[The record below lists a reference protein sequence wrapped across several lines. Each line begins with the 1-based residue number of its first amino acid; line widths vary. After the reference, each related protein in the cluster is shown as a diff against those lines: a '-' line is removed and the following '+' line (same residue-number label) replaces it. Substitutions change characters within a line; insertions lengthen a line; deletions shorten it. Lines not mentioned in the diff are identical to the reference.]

1 MNETVEQFL
10 AELQK
15 TIDLGSFIKMTL
27 SNYKG
32 SEPHLQRISV
42 RKIETK
48 KGERLFFQI
57 KYDQRDIV
65 KNYSLEEGVALV
77 RGYLNESFR
86 NAHLFST
93 SGDLQLDIGKR
104 NARLNRSRPTLPNT
118 PHASHD
124 REKKHFVDQNAYF
137 LKALGITTDTGQ
149 IRADQRD
156 KWKQINKFVEVLDGL
171 FRNSNLKENAS
182 LRFVDMGSGKG
193 YLTFAAYEHFAQR
206 LGLDVK
212 GLGIDVRADMIE
224 LCNSIAVAGEYS
236 GLRFAEG
243 SINSTELEGT
253 DILVA
258 LHACDTATDDAL
270 FKAISLNAAI
280 IVASPCCHREIR
292 KQLTAPD
299 EWKDILKH
307 AVLQERTAETIT
319 DGIRAQLLERA
330 GYASKMFEFVP
341 TEHTPKNN
349 LIVATKRNSA
359 IPSDNF
365 DDEKLLE
372 FMLRYGIEHQRL
384 ADLLGLFAKGPT
396 NGE

>member
-15 TIDLGSFIKMTL
+15 TIDSGSFIKMTL

-42 RKIETK
+42 RTIETK
-48 KGERLFFQI
+48 KGERLFFQT

-65 KNYSLEEGVALV
+65 KNHSFEEGVALV
-77 RGYLNESFR
+77 RQYLIEGFR

-104 NARLNRSRPTLPNT
+104 NSRLNKSRPTLSKIAA
-118 PHASHD
+118 ASHD
-124 REKKHFVDQNAYF
+124 REKKYFVDQNAYF

-149 IRADQRD
+149 IRSDQRD

-171 FRNSNLKENAS
+171 FRNSSLKNNAS
-182 LRFVDMGSGKG
+182 VRFVDMGSGKG
-193 YLTFAAYEHFAQR
+193 YLTFAAYEHFSKR
-206 LGLDVK
+206 LGLDVR
-212 GLGIDVRADMIE
+212 GLGVDVRTDMME

-236 GLRFAEG
+236 GLRFAQG
-243 SINSTELEGT
+243 TIDTTQLEGT
-253 DILVA
+253 DILIV

-270 FKAISLNAAI
+270 FKGINMNAAI
-280 IVASPCCHREIR
+280 IVASPCCHRELR
-292 KQLTAPD
+292 PQLTAPD
-299 EWKDILKH
+299 EWKEILKH
-307 AVLQERTAETIT
+307 AVLLERTAETIT
-319 DGIRAQLLERA
+319 DGVRAQLLERS
-330 GYASKMFEFVP
+330 GYATKMFEFVP

-349 LIVATKRNSA
+349 LIVATKRSA
-359 IPSDNF
+359 TELSRPF

-372 FMLRYGIEHQRL
+372 FMRRYGVEHQRL
-384 ADLLGLFAKGPT
+384 AGLLGL
-396 NGE
+396 N